1 MANALSLE
9 EEIEICISSGL
20 SPTELFMVR
29 LLFLATA
36 GAEKYLFNYISNTSD
51 GKDILKDTLINLK
64 EKKIINTTFK
74 IPKQGEPLK
83 VKEIPFNK
91 NFIKKYLRDSHELGR
106 EFFEAYPPFININGK
121 LCSIKNFTKA
131 NLFSMDDFCN
141 FYAKSIKNAKITHD
155 RVMETLEY
163 AKEHNLI
170 NYSIIEFLASQ
181 KYYEIEYIR
190 NSGDIN
196 GYNNTELL

>member
-1 MANALSLE
+1 MTNTLSLE

-20 SPTELFMVR
+20 SPTELFIIR
-29 LLFLATA
+29 LLFLSAA
-36 GAEKYLFNYISNTSD
+36 GAEKYLINYVSNTSN
-51 GKDILKDTLINLK
+51 GKDVLKNTLINLK
-64 EKKIINTTFK
+64 EKKIINSTFK
-74 IPKQGEPLK
+74 VPEKGEALK

-91 NFIKKYLRDSHELGR
+91 NFIKKYIRESHELGK

-141 FYAKSIKNAKITHD
+141 FYAKSIKNAKVTHEK
-155 RVMETLEY
+155 VMETLEY

-181 KYYEIEYIR
+181 KYHEIEYIR